1 MFRKLAE
8 TMNWYRR
15 YRNSKRKNSTF
26 RKVVKKQFWKILQ
39 DERATRVVIEAAI
52 LFIIALVLA
61 ICWVDQVA
69 HRGKFMPWVT
79 GILFLIVLGTAI
91 SCLLRL
97 HPARVE
103 ASRTAA
109 YEARK
114 ARGDYVEKNDDEDD
128 QLARHDARYAAR
140 RRHRSPES

>member
-8 TMNWYRR
+8 TMTWYRR

-26 RKVVKKQFWKILQ
+26 RKVMKKQFRKILQ
-39 DERATRVVIEAAI
+39 DEQATKVVVEAAAFFVVAI
-52 LFIIALVLA
+52 VLL

-69 HRGKFMPWVT
+69 HRAKYMPWIT
-79 GILFLIVLGTAI
+79 GILLLIIIAAAI
-91 SCLLRL
+91 SCLMRL
-97 HPARVE
+97 HPIRVE

-114 ARGDYVEKNDDEDD
+114 ARGDYVEESDDDD
-128 QLARHDARYAAR
+128 DPVARHNARYATR
-140 RRHRSPES
+140 RRNSAHH